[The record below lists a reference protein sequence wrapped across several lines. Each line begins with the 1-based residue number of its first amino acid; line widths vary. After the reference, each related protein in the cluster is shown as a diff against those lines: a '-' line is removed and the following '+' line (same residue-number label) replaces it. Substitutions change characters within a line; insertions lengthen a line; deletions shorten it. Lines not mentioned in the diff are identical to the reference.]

1 LQKLLLLLLFNALLL
16 TQVASAVSDDA
27 KLKSTLLKAMKKHDT
42 QKVEEIAGAG
52 FESIDRDD
60 ELQMRIYDYLEA
72 ERIAK
77 EKAKADA
84 LAAQEAA
91 KKQQELDAVAT
102 QKAAKEA
109 ESQKAI
115 AARQKADQAKKDTAA
130 KKAAQDK
137 KIAQQKQ
144 AQKAKEAKARKA
156 KQDKELAA
164 AAALAAK
171 QKATAQK
178 KREAATKK
186 MAQDKK
192 SAQQKQAK
200 KAQAAK
206 ARKAKQQKD
215 AAAAAALA
223 SKRKAADKKRR
234 EAAAKKA
241 KQDKIAAQ
249 KKAAAKQ
256 KAAAKK
262 KAATPKRTAVKTT
275 PKAAVPVAVTTVT
288 VVAPLA
294 LSDIDKKLVG
304 EWKEVLPE
312 KVSTLTIN
320 DNGSFLLEEV
330 EEDGTLTLKGLWK
343 NDKNILMLTIK
354 KVQRNVHTRET
365 NIHRVYKIELL
376 EKNSL
381 RILDKRRRVTYN
393 LSR

>member
-1 LQKLLLLLLFNALLL
+1 MQKLLLLLLFNALLL

-84 LAAQEAA
+84 LAA
-91 KKQQELDAVAT
+91 
-102 QKAAKEA
+102 KEA
-109 ESQKAI
+109 ESKNAI
-115 AARQKADQAKKDTAA
+115 VARQKAEQAKKDAAA

-144 AQKAKEAKARKA
+144 AQKAKEAKARKVT
-156 KQDKELAA
+156 QNKEIAA
-164 AAALAAK
+164 AAALAAQ
-171 QKATAQK
+171 QKVTAQK

-192 SAQQKQAK
+192 SAQKKQAK
-200 KAQAAK
+200 KTKAAK

-215 AAAAAALA
+215 AVAAAALA

-241 KQDKIAAQ
+241 KQEKLIAQ
-249 KKAAAKQ
+249 KKAAQKR

-262 KAATPKRTAVKTT
+262 KAATPKRTAVRTT
-275 PKAAVPVAVTTVT
+275 PKAAIPVVAATAV
-288 VVAPLA
+288 VVAPVV
-294 LSDIDKKLVG
+294 LSDIDKQLVG
-304 EWKEVLPE
+304 EWKEILPE

-376 EKNSL
+376 QDNSL